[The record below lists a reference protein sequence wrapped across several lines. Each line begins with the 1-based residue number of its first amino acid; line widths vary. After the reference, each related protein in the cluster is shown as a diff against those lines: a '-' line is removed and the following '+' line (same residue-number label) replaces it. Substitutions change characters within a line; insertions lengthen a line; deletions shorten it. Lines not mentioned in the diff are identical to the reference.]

1 MLCKQEQQGKC
12 FHWFS
17 SFYCGISLRVFSNL
31 IFNLRLAVNSGKFDY
46 DDNKLFGES

>member
-17 SFYCGISLRVFSNL
+17 SFYCGISYL